1 MATNQ
6 PRVQA
11 PRTTTREPRGTERR
25 RMSAIQTI
33 ALVVG
38 GTFLAVGILGFVPG
52 VTTNV
57 GRMEFAGHES
67 PSELLDVF
75 HVSVLHNLVHLAFG
89 IVGIAAART
98 ARSARWYLL
107 IGGVVYLLLLVYGLA
122 VDMNDSANF
131 VPVND
136 ADNWL
141 HLGLGV
147 GMILLGLIPTGERP
161 ALEARTE
168 RR

>member
-1 MATNQ
+1 MTTNQ

-11 PRTTTREPRGTERR
+11 PRTTTREPRGMDR

-38 GTFLAVGILGFVPG
+38 GVFLAVGILGFVPG

-107 IGGVVYLLLLVYGLA
+107 IGGLVYLLLLVYGLA
-122 VDMNDSANF
+122 TDMDDSANF

-147 GMILLGLIPTGERP
+147 GMIGLGLIPTRERP
-161 ALEARTE
+161 TLGVPTE
-168 RR
+168 GR

>member
-1 MATNQ
+1 MT
-6 PRVQA
+6 
-11 PRTTTREPRGTERR
+11 
-25 RMSAIQTI
+25 AIQKIT
-33 ALVVG
+33 LVVG
-38 GTFLAVGILGFVPG
+38 GVFLAVGILGFVPG
-52 VTTNV
+52 ITTNV

-89 IVGIAAART
+89 VIGIAAART

-107 IGGVVYLLLLVYGLA
+107 IGGIVYLLLLVYGLA

-141 HLGLGV
+141 HLALGV
-147 GMILLGLIPTGERP
+147 GMVALGLIPTGERVTRDV
-161 ALEARTE
+161 ATE

>member
-11 PRTTTREPRGTERR
+11 PRTTTREPRGTDRR
-25 RMSAIQTI
+25 RSAIQTI

-52 VTTNV
+52 ITTNV

-107 IGGVVYLLLLVYGLA
+107 IGGLVYLLLLVYGLA
-122 VDMNDSANF
+122 VDMDDSANF

-141 HLGLGV
+141 HLGLGL
-147 GMILLGLIPTGERP
+147 GMVLLGRTPTGERP
-161 ALEARTE
+161 RRTVAPD

>member
-1 MATNQ
+1 MT
-6 PRVQA
+6 
-11 PRTTTREPRGTERR
+11 
-25 RMSAIQTI
+25 AIQKI

-52 VTTNV
+52 ITTNV
-57 GRMEFAGHES
+57 GRMKFAGHES
-67 PSELLDVF
+67 PSKLLDLF
-75 HVSVLHNLVHLAFG
+75 HVSVLHNLLHLAFG
-89 IVGIAAART
+89 VIGIAAART

-107 IGGVVYLLLLVYGLA
+107 IGGIVYLLLLVYGLA

-131 VPVND
+131 VPVNE

-147 GMILLGLIPTGERP
+147 GMIALGLIPTGDRVTRDV
-161 ALEARTE
+161 ATE

>member
-6 PRVQA
+6 TRVQA

-25 RMSAIQTI
+25 RRSAIQTI
-33 ALVVG
+33 TLVVG

-52 VTTNV
+52 ITTNV

-67 PSELLDVF
+67 PSELLGLF
-75 HVSVLHNLVHLAFG
+75 HVSVLHNLVHLAYG

-107 IGGVVYLLLLVYGLA
+107 IGGLVYLLLLAYGLA
-122 VDMNDSANF
+122 VDMNDRANF
-131 VPVND
+131 VPVD
-136 ADNWL
+136 DEDNWL

-147 GMILLGLIPTGERP
+147 GMIALGLLPTGERR
-161 ALEARTE
+161 AVGARTE